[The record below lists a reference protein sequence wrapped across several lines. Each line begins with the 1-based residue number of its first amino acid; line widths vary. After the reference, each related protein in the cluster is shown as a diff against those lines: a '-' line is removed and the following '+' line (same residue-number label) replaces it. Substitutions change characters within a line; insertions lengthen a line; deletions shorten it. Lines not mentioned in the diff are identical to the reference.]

1 MDESGAPG
9 AGTPESMD
17 ACLKGAYE
25 CLMASMACAVLLRD
39 VEAVSKLASAV
50 EAINELRWCR

>member
-1 MDESGAPG
+1 
-9 AGTPESMD
+9 MD

-39 VEAVSKLASAV
+39 VQAVSKLASAV
-50 EAINELRWCR
+50 EAINELRWYR